1 MSLTVGTDQGDE
13 GPPSS
18 QKQRHRHATSF
29 LTWTSLSGPS
39 AHKEQPQGSRAG
51 TELTM
56 RSSLSA
62 VRLSARYRFSSADD
76 SSPVSSFS
84 CCSFCSSGMLQTM
97 GWESVPAAGCSL
109 Y

>member
-1 MSLTVGTDQGDE
+1 MDKSL
-13 GPPSS
+13 
-18 QKQRHRHATSF
+18 R
-29 LTWTSLSGPS
+29 PS
-39 AHKEQPQGSRAG
+39 AHKEESQGSQVG

-84 CCSFCSSGMLQTM
+84 CCSFCSSGMLQKM
-97 GWESVPAAGCSL
+97 WELMPAAGRSL

>member
-1 MSLTVGTDQGDE
+1 MSLTAGTDQGDE
-13 GPPSS
+13 DLPSS
-18 QKQRHRHATSF
+18 RKQRHRHATRLLTQTSF
-29 LTWTSLSGPS
+29 SGPS
-39 AHKEQPQGSRAG
+39 AHKEQPQDSWAG

-84 CCSFCSSGMLQTM
+84 CCSFCSSGML
-97 GWESVPAAGCSL
+97 
-109 Y
+109 